1 MPSVSNFTKSKATRD
16 LQQRQTRCLH
26 YGRHDIYAFFS
37 VCGSTAIL
45 LPYFNSKPTT
55 ICFVSTNADIGNL
68 APKHGIFSNIRRF
81 SLFAKKQA
89 TNQQLLTKKS
99 AGTTAG
105 THIIAK
111 DRKNIRSLKGKL
123 WNQNISIL
131 FTTLKSAQ
139 TSFLWIGNEG

>member
-1 MPSVSNFTKSKATRD
+1 M
-16 LQQRQTRCLH
+16 
-26 YGRHDIYAFFS
+26 
-37 VCGSTAIL
+37 
-45 LPYFNSKPTT
+45 
-55 ICFVSTNADIGNL
+55 
-68 APKHGIFSNIRRF
+68 
-81 SLFAKKQA
+81 
-89 TNQQLLTKKS
+89 S

-105 THIIAK
+105 THMIAK